1 MDKSFRTSI
10 LIAASVLFLFFVYFS
25 LPLLDGIAM
34 GFAFAYVAK
43 PVKKKL
49 DSRMGNFYS
58 SIIATLII
66 LLPVSFLMFYGIFQ
80 GLTQLIYLLT
90 HRAELRTIVVKILT
104 GAKLQRYL
112 GYVLSYL
119 PKLENFVENHIKT
132 SFFNFTVKFIMFLMN
147 FLISAIVCFYA
158 LCDGNRL
165 FNSIV
170 AMVPERCRE
179 EVVDLLTRIDET
191 LVSLWFGNFAFAVLI
206 GTLSVPYFLIF
217 GVPYIPMLSGL
228 MFLAA
233 LIPVFAE
240 WMVILPIAAFLAVTN
255 FVTAMWFLV
264 TGIIFMYVV
273 PELILR
279 PYFVGYTSKIHPLLL
294 LVSFI
299 GGAMAGGILGFFV
312 APTVV
317 AVLTAIYS
325 HYMEL

>member
-104 GAKLQRYL
+104 GAKLQRYS